1 VPTGADLKSWR
12 VRVDSEA
19 VIGRHLPRGRHLHVL
34 LAATALFAAIFLGRL
49 ADTSG
54 TSGLTVLYVL
64 PVVLVGVELGRLA
77 GIVAGLV
84 ALGLFAAGM
93 PFAPSSVAPFAYL
106 ARGASFAIVG
116 AVAGHLADRLRALG
130 EHAQISARH
139 FELARDLFCTASF
152 DGYLTQVNGAWE
164 RCLGWTRE
172 ELMSRPFVEFV
183 HPDDRAATVQ
193 EAAQATR
200 HGRSATFTNRYRTKD
215 GEWRW
220 IEWST
225 QTDPERQ
232 VIYAAARDVTE
243 RKHAEERL
251 RYLADH
257 DSLSGVY
264 NRRRFEQELTRELEH
279 SRRRGSRGAVLVL
292 DVDGFKAINDSLG
305 HGTGDEVI
313 VRLGATLTERLRTG
327 DVVAR
332 LGGDEFAVLLRR
344 VDPATA
350 RELVGDVRRLATAD
364 LAELVRRPVTLSLGV
379 APFGPGQ
386 GMTVDELLSRADH
399 AMYAAKRAGGDQLAV
414 AGEDAQAARSAEP
427 VRSASA
433 GG

>member
-1 VPTGADLKSWR
+1 VT
-12 VRVDSEA
+12 
-19 VIGRHLPRGRHLHVL
+19 GRHLPSGRQLRVL
-34 LAATALFAAIFLGRL
+34 LAATVLFAAIFAGRI

-54 TSGLTVLYVL
+54 TAGLTVLYVL

-77 GIVAGLV
+77 GIGAGLV

-93 PFAPSSVAPFAYL
+93 PFASTPVSALAYL
-106 ARGASFAIVG
+106 ARGATFAIVG
-116 AVAGHLADRLRALG
+116 AVAGHLADRLRVLG
-130 EHAQISARH
+130 ESDRISVRH

-200 HGRSATFTNRYRTKD
+200 PGRSAVFTNRYRTKD
-215 GEWRW
+215 GAWRW
-220 IEWST
+220 IEWSS

-243 RKHAEERL
+243 RKEAEERL
-251 RYLADH
+251 RYLAEH
-257 DSLSGVY
+257 DPLSGLY
-264 NRRRFEQELTRELEH
+264 NRRRFEQELTRELDH
-279 SRRRGSRGAVLVL
+279 SRLRGSRGAVLLL

-305 HGTGDEVI
+305 HATGDEVI
-313 VRLGATLTERLRTG
+313 ARLGATLTERLRSG

-344 VDPATA
+344 VDSATA
-350 RELVGDVRRLATAD
+350 RSLAADVQALTTEGLAT
-364 LAELVRRPVTLSLGV
+364 LVQRPVTLSVGV
-379 APFGPGQ
+379 AAFGPDAPLGL
-386 GMTVDELLSRADH
+386 DELLSRADD
-399 AMYAAKRAGGDQLAV
+399 AMYAAKRAGRDRLAI
-414 AGEDAQAARSAEP
+414 AGEPAGMSEP
-427 VRSASA
+427 APA
-433 GG
+433 HG